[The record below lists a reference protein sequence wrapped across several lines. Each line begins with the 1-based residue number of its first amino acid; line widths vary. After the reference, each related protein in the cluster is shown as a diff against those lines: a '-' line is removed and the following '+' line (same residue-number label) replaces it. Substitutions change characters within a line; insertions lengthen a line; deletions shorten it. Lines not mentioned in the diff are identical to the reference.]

1 MKIAIILNG
10 ISLEKEK
17 FYKKSLPK
25 LTSLFT
31 VEVFETETTNDAV
44 SLASKA
50 ADKQFDIILAAG
62 GDGTLHQVLN
72 GILPGREQSTNLPML
87 GVIPIGTGNDFARS
101 IDVGKDVDQ
110 LIRLLQ
116 NPNPKQVDIGK
127 VNYTSITNEKK
138 ERYFIN
144 VADLGMG
151 PEVVKKV
158 MSGGRMFGSGLSYY
172 FAILSTFLNYKV
184 MSVKAVADQWE
195 WKGKLRTMAIANGNY
210 YGHGMN
216 IAPDALPNDK
226 VFDVFI
232 AGNVSALFF
241 MLKSN
246 LLKQGKKVIHTEVL
260 YRKTTAIELTSE
272 SPCTIEADGEIL
284 GLLPARI
291 EMMKQTIKFLY

>member
-17 FYKKSLPK
+17 FYKKFLPR
-25 LTSLFT
+25 LTSQFP
-31 VEVFETETTNDAV
+31 VEVFETLTVNHAV

-50 ADKQFDIILAAG
+50 VDKQFDIILAAG

-72 GILPGREQSTNLPML
+72 GILRGREQSKNLPMM

-101 IDVGKDVDQ
+101 VHVGKNINQ
-110 LIRLLQ
+110 LIALLQ
-116 NPNPKQVDIGK
+116 NQNPKQIDIGK
-127 VNYTSITNEKK
+127 VSYTSIKNETA
-138 ERYFIN
+138 ERFFIN

-158 MSGGRMFGSGLSYY
+158 MSNDRMFGSSLSYY
-172 FAILSTFLNYKV
+172 FAILSTFLHYKV
-184 MSVKAVADQWE
+184 MDVHAISDE
-195 WKGKLRTMAIANGNY
+195 WKWHGKLRTMAIANGNY

-232 AGNVSALFF
+232 AGDVSALFF

-246 LLKQGKKVIHTEVL
+246 LLKQGKKVIHPEVL
-260 YRKTTAIELTSE
+260 YRKATVIEISSE
-272 SPCTIEADGEIL
+272 SPCAIEADGEIL

-291 EMMKQTIKFLY
+291 EMMKQTINFLY

>member
-17 FYKKSLPK
+17 FYKKCLPK
-25 LTSLFT
+25 LTSRFT
-31 VEVFETETTNDAV
+31 VEVFETLTANDAV

-50 ADKQFDIILAAG
+50 TDKQCDIILAAG

-72 GILPGREQSTNLPML
+72 GILNGREQSKNLPML

-101 IDVGKDVDQ
+101 VQIGKDVGQ
-110 LIRLLQ
+110 LIQLLQ
-116 NPNPKQVDIGK
+116 NPNPKQVDIGR
-127 VNYTSITNEKK
+127 VTYTSPTNETQ

-151 PEVVKKV
+151 PQVVMKV
-158 MSGGRMFGSGLSYY
+158 MSSDRIFGSSFSYY
-172 FAILSTFLNYKV
+172 FAILSTFLHYKV
-184 MSVKAVADQWE
+184 MEVHAIADEWK

-226 VFDVFI
+226 LFDVFI

-246 LLKQGKKVIHTEVL
+246 LLKQGKKVIHPEVL

-272 SPCTIEADGEIL
+272 SPCAIEADGEIL

-291 EMMKQTIKFLY
+291 EMMKQTINFLC